1 MSPCII
7 KKELNTF
14 RCERLLATHTV
25 KWKHNLVLS
34 NSQITSN
41 YELICYGKPN
51 ANKSSNYGYQQDES
65 TERRH
70 LKSPWSLSGSSLHLI
85 LVTKRSRPWSWM
97 IPDCSLSIGPPIPEI
112 GQFKNLT
119 LKIQGQGHSQGQAR
133 WLHLLLRIQSK
144 RLLFISWQLDQIGWG
159 LEVWQTSYLTGKILG
174 QGHGQGQISLSR
186 LRPRV
191 QTVCLLF
198 VSWPSDHLWLRYSKF
213 RIWPWKFNSRSSLR
227 RKLTKI

>member
-1 MSPCII
+1 MYNK

-14 RCERLLATHTV
+14 RCGRLLATHTV

-41 YELICYGKPN
+41 YELIWFGRPN

-65 TERRH
+65 TARRH

-97 IPDCSLSIGPPIPEI
+97 TPDCSLSIGPPIPERGLI
-112 GQFKNLT
+112 QNLT
-119 LKIQGQGHSQGQAR
+119 LKIQGQGHSQGQTR
-133 WLHLLLRIQSK
+133 WLHLFLKFNRNVCFS
-144 RLLFISWQLDQIGWG
+144 FPGNWTVFGWG
-159 LEVWQTSYLTGKILG
+159 LEVWQISYLTGKILG
-174 QGHGQGQISLSR
+174 QGHGQGQISLLR
-186 LRPRV
+186 LRPIV

-213 RIWPWKFNSRSSLR
+213 RIWPWKFNSRSKSR
-227 RKLTKI
+227 RKSTKI